1 MIQFVNNTP
10 GFKLANKTIIVNW
23 LKKVAQTE
31 EKTIS
36 NLQFTFCSD
45 NEILAINNTYLKHNY
60 YTDIIT
66 FDYSQNNVLSGE
78 IFISIETV
86 QSNAELFHV
95 KPTEELHRV
104 LVHGLLHLMGYK
116 DKTKAQATE
125 MRNKENY
132 FLAQLNPLLTKQ
144 PKAPV
149 SRETV
154 KKTNKKK

>member
-1 MIQFVNNTP
+1 MIQFVNNIP
-10 GFKLANKTIIVNW
+10 GFKLANKTILINW

-45 NEILAINNTYLKHNY
+45 AEILAINNTYLKHNY

-132 FLAQLNPLLTKQ
+132 FLVQLNPLLTKQ
-144 PKAPV
+144 PKPAV
-149 SRETV
+149 SRETA

>member
-1 MIQFVNNTP
+1 MIQFVNNFP

-31 EKTIS
+31 EKTIT

-45 NEILAINNTYLKHNY
+45 TEILAINNTYLKHNY

-86 QSNAELFHV
+86 QSNADLFHV

-132 FLAQLNPLLTKQ
+132 FLAQLIPLLTKQ
-144 PKAPV
+144 PKPAV
-149 SRETV
+149 SRETA